1 MKHNKF
7 IALLLAVLMLA
18 ALCACGNDA
27 TLTAVHPDIAQ
38 PGTEAHAFLSLP
50 IEIKVESAGETA
62 PIYELKTDEATAV
75 EQIER
80 CLGIDL
86 STAERSTYSLGTQ
99 YITKEYSVDIDSE
112 NGYWIY
118 SLNDIPP
125 AKAGAAMSDDK
136 AIEIAKSFM
145 EENELWPY
153 GMENFQVADQFG
165 LDENGT
171 YALSFKTV
179 YLYPRVDGKTVLG
192 IYRISIDLSLDGD
205 IQSIYYLATPVGEAK
220 NVAVKSRNELSSDVR
235 SANYSASFSENLTA
249 AKLNDCELGYYAD
262 GVAHNGKTY
271 LFPVYVMT
279 GEGTNA
285 AGEKE
290 TFDIII
296 DAQKL
301 TKKVRSFILT
311 FLYIKSFFAVAAVLA
326 ALRAAGAF
334 AAAAAPALFHAAHGK
349 HEPHGKNGDY
359 NKLHFKKSPR

>member
-7 IALLLAVLMLA
+7 IALLLAALMLC
-18 ALCACGNDA
+18 ALCACGNGS

-38 PGTEAHAFLSLP
+38 PGAEAHAFLSLP

-262 GVAHNGKTY
+262 GVSHNGKTY
-271 LFPVYVMT
+271 LFPVYIMT

-296 DAQKL
+296 DAQK
-301 TKKVRSFILT
+301 
-311 FLYIKSFFAVAAVLA
+311 
-326 ALRAAGAF
+326 
-334 AAAAAPALFHAAHGK
+334 
-349 HEPHGKNGDY
+349 
-359 NKLHFKKSPR
+359 

>member
-7 IALLLAVLMLA
+7 TALLLAALMLC
-18 ALCACGNDA
+18 ALCACGNGS

-38 PGTEAHAFLSLP
+38 LGTEAHAFLSLP

-62 PIYELKTDEATAV
+62 PIYELKTDEAAAV

-99 YITKEYSVDIDSE
+99 YITKEYTVDIDSE

-192 IYRISIDLSLDGD
+192 IYRISIDLSLDGE
-205 IQSIYYLATPVGEAK
+205 IQSIYYLATPIGEAK

-235 SANYSASFSENLTA
+235 SENYSASFSENLTA

-262 GVAHNGKTY
+262 GVAHNGKTI
-271 LFPVYVMT
+271 F
-279 GEGTNA
+279 
-285 AGEKE
+285 
-290 TFDIII
+290 
-296 DAQKL
+296 
-301 TKKVRSFILT
+301 
-311 FLYIKSFFAVAAVLA
+311 
-326 ALRAAGAF
+326 
-334 AAAAAPALFHAAHGK
+334 
-349 HEPHGKNGDY
+349 
-359 NKLHFKKSPR
+359 SPFTS

>member
-1 MKHNKF
+1 M
-7 IALLLAVLMLA
+7 A
-18 ALCACGNDA
+18 
-27 TLTAVHPDIAQ
+27 
-38 PGTEAHAFLSLP
+38 
-50 IEIKVESAGETA
+50 
-62 PIYELKTDEATAV
+62 
-75 EQIER
+75 
-80 CLGIDL
+80 
-86 STAERSTYSLGTQ
+86 
-99 YITKEYSVDIDSE
+99 
-112 NGYWIY
+112 
-118 SLNDIPP
+118 
-125 AKAGAAMSDDK
+125 
-136 AIEIAKSFM
+136 
-145 EENELWPY
+145 Y

-271 LFPVYVMT
+271 LFPVYIMT

-296 DAQKL
+296 DAQK
-301 TKKVRSFILT
+301 
-311 FLYIKSFFAVAAVLA
+311 
-326 ALRAAGAF
+326 
-334 AAAAAPALFHAAHGK
+334 
-349 HEPHGKNGDY
+349 
-359 NKLHFKKSPR
+359 

>member
-7 IALLLAVLMLA
+7 TALLLAALMLC
-18 ALCACGNDA
+18 ALCACGNGS

-38 PGTEAHAFLSLP
+38 LGTEAHAFLSLP

-62 PIYELKTDEATAV
+62 PIYELKTDEAAAV

-99 YITKEYSVDIDSE
+99 YITKEYTVDIDSE

-179 YLYPRVDGKTVLG
+179 YLYP
-192 IYRISIDLSLDGD
+192 
-205 IQSIYYLATPVGEAK
+205 
-220 NVAVKSRNELSSDVR
+220 
-235 SANYSASFSENLTA
+235 
-249 AKLNDCELGYYAD
+249 
-262 GVAHNGKTY
+262 
-271 LFPVYVMT
+271 
-279 GEGTNA
+279 
-285 AGEKE
+285 
-290 TFDIII
+290 
-296 DAQKL
+296 
-301 TKKVRSFILT
+301 
-311 FLYIKSFFAVAAVLA
+311 
-326 ALRAAGAF
+326 
-334 AAAAAPALFHAAHGK
+334 
-349 HEPHGKNGDY
+349 
-359 NKLHFKKSPR
+359 

>member
-7 IALLLAVLMLA
+7 TALLLAALMLC
-18 ALCACGNDA
+18 ALCACGNGS

-38 PGTEAHAFLSLP
+38 LGTEAHAFLSLP

-62 PIYELKTDEATAV
+62 PIYELKTDEAAAV

-99 YITKEYSVDIDSE
+99 YITKEYTVDIDSE

-192 IYRISIDLSLDGD
+192 IYRISIDLSLDGE
-205 IQSIYYLATPVGEAK
+205 IQSIYYLATPIGEAK
-220 NVAVKSRNELSSDVR
+220 NVAVKSRNELSSDCLLYT
-235 SANYSASFSENLTA
+235 SDA
-249 AKLNDCELGYYAD
+249 ADE
-262 GVAHNGKTY
+262 
-271 LFPVYVMT
+271 
-279 GEGTNA
+279 
-285 AGEKE
+285 
-290 TFDIII
+290 
-296 DAQKL
+296 
-301 TKKVRSFILT
+301 
-311 FLYIKSFFAVAAVLA
+311 
-326 ALRAAGAF
+326 
-334 AAAAAPALFHAAHGK
+334 
-349 HEPHGKNGDY
+349 
-359 NKLHFKKSPR
+359 